1 MDIWTDQ
8 SSICRS
14 STSGYCCFAMAAIS
28 RSAAAANKGKGSS
41 RSAFIA
47 HGVSRAVRVSAMGGR
62 HRHRP
67 AGQALRSAHRTG
79 ATCYR
84 PKRTRGGNFRTDQYC
99 LLNVRGKCRLRF
111 ISSGTMAKSCRD
123 TCARSS
129 QVQSFI
135 AHRCLAIRTSSKK
148 AGFAT
153 TPQTLISPQ
162 VQAVQGLRQ
171 LSVVTFG
178 NTRQKGYANVCEHK
192 QPTSARANEANF
204 RFGRKIS
211 RRGQTQYENDRGRIQ
226 TPKAVIHAKTSP
238 NLSSKTA
245 HMRRWTL
252 CNAQISEE

>member
-1 MDIWTDQ
+1 MDIRTDQ

-14 STSGYCCFAMAAIS
+14 STSGYCCSAMVAIS

-41 RSAFIA
+41 LSAFIA
-47 HGVSRAVRVSAMGGR
+47 QGVSRRSSFSVGGR
-62 HRHRP
+62 HRPLP
-67 AGQALRSAHRTG
+67 AGEALRSAHRTG

-99 LLNVRGKCRLRF
+99 LLNLRGKPRLRF
-111 ISSGTMAKSCRD
+111 ISSSTMAKSCRD

-135 AHRCLAIRTSSKK
+135 AHGCLAIRTSSKK
-148 AGFAT
+148 AGVGT

-162 VQAVQGLRQ
+162 VQATQGLRQ

-178 NTRQKGYANVCEHK
+178 NTRQKGYAIVCEHK
-192 QPTSARANEANF
+192 QPTSVRANEANF

-211 RRGQTQYENDRGRIQ
+211 RRGQTRYEMIETVFRPQKR
-226 TPKAVIHAKTSP
+226 
-238 NLSSKTA
+238 
-245 HMRRWTL
+245 
-252 CNAQISEE
+252 